1 VDGTGIAGG
10 DQVVALCVFV
20 DRVDVEVVPRI
31 GRIVACACLARIQR
45 ENRL

>member
-1 VDGTGIAGG
+1 MDSTSIASG

-31 GRIVACACLARIQR
+31 GRIVACACLARIER
-45 ENRL
+45 EDGL